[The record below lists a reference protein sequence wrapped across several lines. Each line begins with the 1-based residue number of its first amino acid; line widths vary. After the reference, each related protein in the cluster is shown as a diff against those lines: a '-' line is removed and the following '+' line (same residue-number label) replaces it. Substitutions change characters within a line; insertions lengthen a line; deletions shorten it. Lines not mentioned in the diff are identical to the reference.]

1 MTEKRIQRSQE
12 AIETAFIEL
21 LRENSFNSISV
32 SAIIRNAG
40 VNRSTFYA
48 HYLDK
53 YDLLEKLENKLLDRL
68 NLLSQNP
75 EKMTQE
81 SLRERAVKLLSML
94 YTHREFFAIAMDQE
108 LRASFVEKVCRLI
121 DMAWEKYHSNHTFA
135 VPLEYVKK
143 ACASIVASAV
153 TGWVQDGFRESV
165 DELADII
172 TIMLSD
178 FYKSMLI
185 SPEDAEFETS
195 IEEKEDES

>member
-1 MTEKRIQRSQE
+1 MTDKRIQRSKE
-12 AIETAFIEL
+12 AIERAFIEL

-32 SAIIRNAG
+32 SAIIRKAG
-40 VNRSTFYA
+40 VNRSTFYT

-53 YDLLEKLENKLLDRL
+53 YDLLDRLENKLLDSMD
-68 NLLSQNP
+68 LLSHNP
-75 EKMTQE
+75 AEMSPENIRKHAE
-81 SLRERAVKLLSML
+81 NLLSML

-143 ACASIVASAV
+143 SCASIVASAV

-165 DELADII
+165 AELADIV
-172 TIMLSD
+172 TTMMAG

-185 SPEDAEFETS
+185 SPENPELGIS
-195 IEEKEDES
+195 NEEKGAEL